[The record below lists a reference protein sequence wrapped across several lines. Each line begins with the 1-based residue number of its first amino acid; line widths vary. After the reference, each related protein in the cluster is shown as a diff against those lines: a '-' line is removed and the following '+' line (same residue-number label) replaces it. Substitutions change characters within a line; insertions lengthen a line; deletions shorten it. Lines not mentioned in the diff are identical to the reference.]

1 MLTGTITDR
10 RAWTRDALDA
20 PREWY
25 FALPDRMPAMVD
37 RVIAQRRQHP
47 RPITDL
53 SAVLDG
59 PAALK
64 PVRDELETGRGFV
77 IVNGLPEGRYSS
89 DDLQAIYWLVGR
101 LIGAPCAQNV
111 QGTLLYDVKDTGQD
125 VRYGARF
132 SVTNAESTF
141 HTDNS
146 FGDEVLDYVGLLCV
160 NTAKSGG
167 LSQVISAFAVHNRL
181 LERDREALERLY
193 EPFHVDRRGGVRP
206 GQEPTVRCPVLA
218 WDGRELLC
226 RYLRYWIEVGQEKAD
241 VPLTTE
247 QTKALDTFD
256 EITAAPE
263 LRAEFALKPGD
274 MYFINNRW
282 ILHNRTAFEDHAEP
296 ERKRHL
302 VRLWLHTSARG

>member
-1 MLTGTITDR
+1 MLTSTITDR
-10 RAWTRDALDA
+10 RAWTRDTLDA

-25 FALPDRMPAMVD
+25 FPLRGAVLEMVD
-37 RVIAQRRQHP
+37 RVIAERRP
-47 RPITDL
+47 GAITELPALADGA
-53 SAVLDG
+53 AV
-59 PAALK
+59 LK

-77 IVNGLPEGRYSS
+77 IVNGLPEGRYSP
-89 DDLQAIYWLVGR
+89 DDLKAIYWIVGR
-101 LIGAPCAQNV
+101 LIGGPCAQNV

-146 FGDEVLDYVGLLCV
+146 FGDDVLDYVGLLCV

-181 LERDREALERLY
+181 LEKHRDVLERLY

-206 GQEPTVRCPVLA
+206 GEAPTVRCPVLA

-226 RYLRYWIEVGQEKAD
+226 RYLRYWIEVGQEKAGT
-241 VPLTTE
+241 PLSAE
-247 QTKALDTFD
+247 QIQALDTLD
-256 EITAAPE
+256 QVAADPE
-263 LRAEFALKPGD
+263 LRAEFALEPGD

-282 ILHNRTAFEDHAEP
+282 ILHNRTAFEDHEAP
-296 ERKRHL
+296 EKKRHL
-302 VRLWLHTSARG
+302 VRLWLHKNGRH